1 MGLYSLITG
10 RRGPSGF
17 GSASTAE
24 EVTQGIDAT
33 NLTAIIT
40 GGTGGIGMETARVLS
55 KRGAHVVIGARNMG
69 AAENAKTEI
78 LRQNA
83 NARVTLLQL
92 DLSSIKS
99 IKAFV
104 REFHALHLPLNLL
117 MYTFSLSLIQF
128 KAFAPPFLANN
139 AGVMFCPYQ
148 LSEDGIELQFATNH
162 IGHFLL
168 TNLLLDTMK
177 NTAKTSG
184 VEGRILNVSSVA
196 HIYTYQE
203 GIQFDSINDICSY
216 SDKRAY
222 GQSKL
227 ANILHANELS
237 RQLQE
242 EGVNITANS
251 VHPGLIL
258 TNLFQ
263 HTALLM
269 RFLKFFSFYLWKNIP
284 QGAATTC
291 YVALHPSVKGVTG
304 KYFADCNEVTPSKL
318 ARDETLA
325 QKLWDF
331 SVKLINSVSKKN
343 YLGFDDTT

>member
-17 GSASTAE
+17 GSATTAE

-33 NLTAIIT
+33 HLTAIIT
-40 GGTGGIGMETARVLS
+40 GGAGGIGMETARVMA
-55 KRGAHVVIGARNMG
+55 KRGVHVVIGARNIG
-69 AAENAKTEI
+69 AAENGKAEI
-78 LRQNA
+78 LRQNT
-83 NARVTLLQL
+83 NARVTLLHL
-92 DLSSIKS
+92 DLSSVKS
-99 IKAFV
+99 IRAFV
-104 REFHALHLPLNLL
+104 RDFHALHLPLNLL
-117 MYTFSLSLIQF
+117 I
-128 KAFAPPFLANN
+128 NN

-148 LSEDGIELQFATNH
+148 LSEDEIELQFATNH

-177 NTAKTSG
+177 TTAKTSG
-184 VEGRILNVSSVA
+184 
-196 HIYTYQE
+196 
-203 GIQFDSINDICSY
+203 
-216 SDKRAY
+216 
-222 GQSKL
+222 
-227 ANILHANELS
+227 
-237 RQLQE
+237 E
-242 EGVNITANS
+242 EGVNITVNS

-291 YVALHPSVKGVTG
+291 YVALHPTLKGVTG

-343 YLGFDDTT
+343 YLGFEDTI

>member
-117 MYTFSLSLIQF
+117 I
-128 KAFAPPFLANN
+128 NN

-269 RFLKFFSFYLWKNIP
+269 SKISHHFLS
-284 QGAATTC
+284 
-291 YVALHPSVKGVTG
+291 
-304 KYFADCNEVTPSKL
+304 
-318 ARDETLA
+318 
-325 QKLWDF
+325 F
-331 SVKLINSVSKKN
+331 SVSLQIIPFNSVFGRVPEVLQLLLVEKYTSGTI
-343 YLGFDDTT
+343 LVDRILRLSQIQDLTL